1 VPKQTPSAYLA
12 RRPRSSLTTPT
23 GAGVGPPTPDAMRHR
38 VKHKP
43 PTTCDNWREAFMAI
57 VVLES
62 QDEPQAS
69 TGELVL
75 RHLRGHGPATSPKI
89 TESLGFSVVTGNKW
103 LHRLKDQAL
112 VQKNGPLWS
121 LTPAGVARTGPTTS
135 ATDFA
140 AVLDLLP
147 SEPHRALVRLA
158 RDAIVCRYHHAD
170 RGVSGWPAFALFGS
184 SGTFKT
190 GAARVLGRLFG
201 MADHDHVV
209 LVTDRSR
216 TDLLGAK
223 DHRGIWQP
231 APAMDHPVLTL
242 DELDKAT
249 GEERTTALRMLQ
261 GDGVIAWGDATF
273 TMRATI
279 VATFNA
285 SSDPKEVL
293 PEDRIRRL
301 VMVRT
306 TGLARHG
313 DHRAAGRA
321 LLAERGVPVV
331 DLCRLVPSLESISD
345 EAVSILDVVTPRYLV
360 EDAEHLCPSHALSL
374 IVPGRVAF
382 DELAD
387 DVEAAAAVG
396 LDYLTTAETW
406 GGTTPRLIAAYCRAV
421 GIGEREPAED
431 AEEAARDIDRRDESV
446 NLAETK
452 ELGHVVLTN
461 EIAGLKG
468 AEDPEGIRLRG
479 AFKDLRHQLETAK
492 NLREV
497 ERIDAVFRTLQDRA
511 ERRASQSAG
520 RVAMGG
526 AALPRSVPARTR
538 VANAVPDR
546 LAMLRQLRAAGY
558 KEPPCRLLCDLGI
571 VREDPMPPGAP
582 MPNGQ
587 RFRATEA
594 GQAGVEVFS
603 RYDWSHP
610 TVVGLLDATI
620 AHEEAALAVS
630 PTQGTR
636 TIAIGVA

>member
-1 VPKQTPSAYLA
+1 
-12 RRPRSSLTTPT
+12 
-23 GAGVGPPTPDAMRHR
+23 
-38 VKHKP
+38 
-43 PTTCDNWREAFMAI
+43 MAI

-62 QDEPQAS
+62 HDEPQAS

-89 TESLGFSVVTGNKW
+89 TESLGFSVVTANKW
-103 LHRLKDQAL
+103 LHRLKDQDL

-121 LTPAGVARTGPTTS
+121 LTPAGVTRTGPTTS

-158 RDAIVCRYHHAD
+158 RDAIVCRYHHAE
-170 RGVSGWPAFALFGS
+170 RGVSGWPAFALFGT

-201 MADHDHVV
+201 MADHEHVV

-216 TDLLGAK
+216 SDLLGAK

-231 APAMDHPVLTL
+231 APTMGHPVLTL

-261 GDGVIAWGDATF
+261 GDGVIAWGDAIF

-285 SSDPKEVL
+285 GRDPRTVL
-293 PEDRIRRL
+293 PEDRLRRL

-306 TGLARHG
+306 TGLARHE
-313 DHRAAGRA
+313 DHRGAGRA
-321 LLAERGVPVV
+321 LLADGGVPVV
-331 DLCRLVPSLESISD
+331 DLSRIVPSAEPISD
-345 EAVSILDVVTPRYLV
+345 EAVSILDVVMPRYLV
-360 EDAEHLCPSHALSL
+360 EDAEHLSPSHALSL

-387 DVEAAAAVG
+387 DVVAAVAVG

-421 GIGEREPAED
+421 GIGEPEPAD
-431 AEEAARDIDRRDESV
+431 DDEEIVARDIDLRTESV
-446 NLAETK
+446 DLGEAK
-452 ELGHVVLTN
+452 ELGHEVLTN
-461 EIAGLKG
+461 EIAGLKT

-479 AFKDLRHQLETAK
+479 AFKDLRRQLETAK

-497 ERIDAVFRTLQDRA
+497 GGIDAVFRTLRDRA
-511 ERRASQSAG
+511 ERRASQIAG
-520 RVAMGG
+520 RVAMG
-526 AALPRSVPARTR
+526 AALPCSTPARTR
-538 VANAVPDR
+538 VANTIPNH
-546 LAMLRQLRAAGY
+546 LAMLEQLRVAGH
-558 KEPPCRLLCDLGI
+558 KERPGVVLARLGVL
-571 VREDPMPPGAP
+571 EPDPMP
-582 MPNGQ
+582 
-587 RFRATEA
+587 
-594 GQAGVEVFS
+594 AGVPSPRGRRWRGAAIDQLGVVVFE
-603 RYDWSHP
+603 RDDWSHP
-610 TVVGLLDATI
+610 TVIGLLDATI
-620 AHEEAALAVS
+620 ANEKARLAAAS
-630 PTQGTR
+630 PTTAFGPGSLP
-636 TIAIGVA
+636 ALSV